1 MFSVSAFPRRH
12 VASGSDYYDKVTL
25 HPDMMEVDLGI
36 DDELNSTSS
45 RLTSPGEMITS
56 SQSFMRGHGT
66 FVEDEQV
73 IASVAGTVER
83 VNKLVSVKPVKSRY
97 TPEVGDLVVGRIS
110 EVQNK
115 RWKVDV
121 NSRQDG
127 LLLLSSVNLPG
138 GVQVGL

>member
-1 MFSVSAFPRRH
+1 MFSVSPFPRRH
-12 VASGSDYYDKVTL
+12 VASGSDYYDKVRL
-25 HPDMMEVDLGI
+25 HPDMMEVDLGV

-83 VNKLVSVKPVKSRY
+83 VNKLVSVKPVKSR
-97 TPEVGDLVVGRIS
+97 
-110 EVQNK
+110 
-115 RWKVDV
+115 
-121 NSRQDG
+121 
-127 LLLLSSVNLPG
+127 
-138 GVQVGL
+138 